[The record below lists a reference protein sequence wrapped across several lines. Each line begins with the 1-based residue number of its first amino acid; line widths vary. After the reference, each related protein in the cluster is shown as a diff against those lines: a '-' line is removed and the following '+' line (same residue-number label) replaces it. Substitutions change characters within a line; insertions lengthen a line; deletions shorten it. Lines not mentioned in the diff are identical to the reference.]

1 MSKQYDLDTS
11 VAVILSKVGRMED
24 DLKNVN
30 TKLESKYVT
39 QDQFEPIKKLVYG
52 MVSIVLVAV
61 VGAIV
66 ALVIK

>member
-11 VAVILSKVGRMED
+11 VAVILSKVSRMED